1 MLNIGSYELSAEAFD
16 EELFGCENYVY
27 SFESIDEENGDV
39 DSEIEG
45 FDDHET
51 YNEAFATAESALLVL
66 GVHLG
71 YAEKY
76 SLEDGDNIF
85 KKTWDFIVK
94 IFKKI
99 IDGIKAFFSM
109 IFNFFKNLFSG
120 GAGEPLGDSKE
131 VAEAVAASKA
141 EAEKSDADNSQKV
154 LHLEK
159 INMVKSVCNAST
171 ARIERMIPL
180 IQKVLDSVKSGTT
193 IDTNAQAEIKKN
205 TAISAKFTTAGT
217 KSIEE
222 SIVEYTPE
230 VMKQYIDRAATLDMK
245 SEANSITK
253 LADAHKD
260 VKSLESL
267 TKEVEVLIKNYAN
280 KTPERESLAILQ
292 GAIRNVL
299 AESNFRT
306 TCIKHLLKT
315 MIATAK
321 ENKKLRSKIKELA
334 SGTGNVVKNATS
346 DAVSGAK
353 KSIGNSLANNKTAQS
368 LKNTAGKVVGKVKDL
383 SKRR

>member
-1 MLNIGSYELSAEAFD
+1 
-16 EELFGCENYVY
+16 
-27 SFESIDEENGDV
+27 
-39 DSEIEG
+39 
-45 FDDHET
+45 
-51 YNEAFATAESALLVL
+51 
-66 GVHLG
+66 
-71 YAEKY
+71 
-76 SLEDGDNIF
+76 
-85 KKTWDFIVK
+85 
-94 IFKKI
+94 
-99 IDGIKAFFSM
+99 
-109 IFNFFKNLFSG
+109 
-120 GAGEPLGDSKE
+120 
-131 VAEAVAASKA
+131 
-141 EAEKSDADNSQKV
+141 
-154 LHLEK
+154 
-159 INMVKSVCNAST
+159 MVKSVCNALT

-292 GAIRNVL
+292 GL
-299 AESNFRT
+299 YEMYS
-306 TCIKHLLKT
+306 
-315 MIATAK
+315 
-321 ENKKLRSKIKELA
+321 
-334 SGTGNVVKNATS
+334 
-346 DAVSGAK
+346 
-353 KSIGNSLANNKTAQS
+353 QS
-368 LKNTAGKVVGKVKDL
+368 LILELHVLNIC
-383 SKRR
+383 